1 MYKYKPSR
9 AEQYEQMIT
18 AIERVS
24 EDRDAIDHE
33 RKMNNQRLVRN
44 WFAQSQIEKQK
55 KRLEEE
61 KIRFQDTLQV
71 KQKI

>member
-18 AIERVS
+18 AIERVP

-33 RKMNNQRLVRN
+33 RKMNNQRLARN
-44 WFAQSQIEKQK
+44 WFAQSQIEKEK
-55 KRLEEE
+55 KRLEEA

-71 KQKI
+71 QQTV